1 MEYECYFV
9 DGNDDLELGNA
20 AITVLVDYR
29 VDQGCP
35 AGLEDPG
42 YPPHIQVE
50 YVSLRQIENERGTI
64 NYDALTPE
72 KKQHIEDWVM
82 TMIRVEGV
90 AQIED
95 HESYLLDDE
104 GAYSDEG

>member
-1 MEYECYFV
+1 MEHECYFV
-9 DGNDDLELGNA
+9 DDNDDLELGNA

-42 YPPHIQVE
+42 YPPHIQIE
-50 YVSLRQIENERGTI
+50 YVSLRQIENQNGTI

-72 KKQHIEDWVM
+72 KQKHVDDWIMRMMEVA
-82 TMIRVEGV
+82 GV
-90 AQIED
+90 SQIED
-95 HESYLLDDE
+95 HESYLIDDE